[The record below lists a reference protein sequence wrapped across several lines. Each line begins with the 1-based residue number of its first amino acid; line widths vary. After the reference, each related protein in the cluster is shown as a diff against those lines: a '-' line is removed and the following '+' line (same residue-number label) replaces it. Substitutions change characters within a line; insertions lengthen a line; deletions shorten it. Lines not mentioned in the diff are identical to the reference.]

1 MQMEIY
7 IQYMEIRLLWFINNG
22 IVKYNRDIK
31 ESLKIDDA
39 LYLYILTL

>member
-1 MQMEIY
+1 
-7 IQYMEIRLLWFINNG
+7 MEIRLLWFINNG

-39 LYLYILTL
+39 LYLYYTYLVNKKGGMT